1 MENGI
6 YFEVFAV
13 MNGVRYN
20 AKIISIN
27 DVAKILTTNLLDGLA
42 GITDVKK
49 EDNHESTGKTD
60 RPVKTS

>member
-42 GITDVKK
+42 GITDVEK
-49 EDNHESTGKTD
+49 EDNHEPTGKTD